1 MKNAKRV
8 LALLL
13 VFALAL
19 PTASAWASEG
29 EGGGLGGLIGGGLSG
44 LRSEQEQ
51 ETGDPGVVVDPAEL
65 LGTEGT
71 VLREDYQFSANYIC
85 TAYVYDIPADVDG
98 FVSAYT
104 QRMEDNGFTAEQT
117 PVDDADGWS
126 YTWTDGT
133 YALLV
138 PDFDGSVLLLVQDG
152 MTFGEP
158 LPEGYYLRV
167 TRNGRALEATWSSE
181 EASCEEA
188 KRLTGSSYLFIINC
202 HFSRAEITYFSLEF
216 PNYAQAGDEFYVTRN
231 ELMDGVSLYTAQEGF
246 LVEYDLSIAHQME
259 SDEDHLRIK
268 INAMYEADG
277 GTVIEG
283 EFDGSFN
290 RGETVY
296 ADGSFRVLLF
306 D

>member
-8 LALLL
+8 LVLLL
-13 VFALAL
+13 VFALVL
-19 PTASAWASEG
+19 PTTSAWAAEG

-44 LRSEQEQ
+44 LRSDEEQG
-51 ETGDPGVVVDPAEL
+51 TGDPGVVVDPAEL

-71 VLREDYQFSANYIC
+71 VLQEDYQFSANYIC
-85 TAYVYDIPADVDG
+85 TAYVYDMPADADS

-117 PVDDADGWS
+117 PVDGIDGWS

-138 PDFDGSVLLLVQDG
+138 PDFDGSLLLLVQNG

-158 LPEGYYLRV
+158 LPEGYYIRF
-167 TRNGRALEATWSSE
+167 TRNGRTLEGTWSSK
-181 EASCEEA
+181 EASCEETS
-188 KRLTGSSYLFIINC
+188 RPIGTSHSFSIGYY
-202 HFSRAEITYFSLEF
+202 FSRAEITLFGISF
-216 PNYAQAGDEFYVTRN
+216 PSYAQAGDEFYVTRHD
-231 ELMDGVSLYTAQEGF
+231 LIDGVTFYTNEEGF
-246 LVEYDLSIAHQME
+246 LVQHNLSQAHQME

-268 INAMYEADG
+268 INDMYEADG
-277 GTVIEG
+277 GTAIEG